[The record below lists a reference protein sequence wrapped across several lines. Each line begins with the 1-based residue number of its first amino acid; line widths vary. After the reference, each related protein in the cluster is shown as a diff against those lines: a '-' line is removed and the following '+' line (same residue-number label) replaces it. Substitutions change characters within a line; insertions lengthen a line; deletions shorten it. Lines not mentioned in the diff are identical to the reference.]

1 MALVAA
7 AVASPSMAS
16 LRYCCPAPTMCCG
29 RDGGGGALV
38 SGLWKQASCRGWQ
51 GLTGLSFG
59 RGMLSRYTFDLVEL
73 GGSNSSR

>member
-1 MALVAA
+1 LSICDVWDVCVVLLFSA
-7 AVASPSMAS
+7 
-16 LRYCCPAPTMCCG
+16 APTMCCG

-73 GGSNSSR
+73 T